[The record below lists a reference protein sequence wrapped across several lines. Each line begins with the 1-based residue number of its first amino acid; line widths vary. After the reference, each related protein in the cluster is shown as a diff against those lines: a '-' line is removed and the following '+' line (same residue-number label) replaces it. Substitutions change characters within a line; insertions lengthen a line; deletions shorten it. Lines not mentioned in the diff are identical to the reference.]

1 MPQAQLNKP
10 NRTTRKASKSQAQSA
25 KGTTASLT
33 NSSLTKFMH
42 NPLFHLL
49 SGAVLGLSCPGFEQ
63 WYLAWFGLVPL
74 FLSIFST
81 RSIFKLALTGFCFG
95 LGYSLVYLH
104 WYLNLAPLDW
114 MGFPGLTGLAL
125 SVLAWLL
132 VSSQQALLFGTFSV
146 IVGKVPFCAG
156 FTPKKSEPQ
165 ANGKSNWQLPML
177 SVVPLIYVLVMN
189 KIGNSPDLLGVPW
202 PMIEYSQYRQ
212 NMLIQGASVFG
223 GIGLAYLIVTANL
236 ALASLLA
243 NFIRPLAV
251 EKLYAENKDT
261 AFYYCLGT
269 ILLLGAYITPGL
281 VEGSN
286 LKTNPLKV
294 AVLEGSINI
303 DMQKSATGG
312 KIALPEIIERYKLLF
327 RTAGKDCENAL
338 TVLPEGALPVYIQ
351 ESPTTLEWLKQ
362 EARER
367 KTDILAG
374 AMDRPAVGHPY
385 NAAFGVTSSGLKA
398 EIYHKRFLVPLGEY
412 TPLFVQYM
420 PDWVRRW
427 TNTPSGS
434 GFMAGKQAGL
444 ISLNSVKAGPL
455 ICFEC
460 ISPEL
465 TTATCREGAQLL
477 VNISDL
483 AWFHQSD
490 CGRQMLAFSVFRAVE
505 NRRSLIF
512 AANTGP
518 SALIDPRG
526 TIAEYK
532 QQNESKVVCGE
543 VQLNSRLTPFA
554 LWYR

>member
-1 MPQAQLNKP
+1 MPQAQLTKP
-10 NRTTRKASKSQAQSA
+10 NKSARKAGKTSSSAPSQ
-25 KGTTASLT
+25 KGNASGLPA
-33 NSSLTKFMH
+33 FMQ
-42 NPLFHLL
+42 NPLFHLA
-49 SGAVLGLSCPGFEQ
+49 SGGVLGLSCPGFEQ

-81 RSIFKLALTGFCFG
+81 RSIFKLAGTGFCFG

-114 MGFPGLTGLAL
+114 MGFPGLTGLGL

-132 VSSQQALLFGTFSV
+132 VSGQQALLFGIFAV
-146 IVGKVPFCAG
+146 IVGKMPFCAG
-156 FTPKKSEPQ
+156 FTPKQSESQENSKS
-165 ANGKSNWQLPML
+165 KWQLPML

-243 NFIRPLAV
+243 NFIKPLAV
-251 EKLYAENKDT
+251 EKLFAENKDT
-261 AFYYCLGT
+261 AYYYCLGT
-269 ILLLGAYITPGL
+269 ILLLGAYIIPGL

-286 LKTNPLKV
+286 LKTNRPLKV

-312 KIALPEIIERYKLLF
+312 KIELPEIIERYKLLF
-327 RTAGKDCENAL
+327 KTAGKDCENAL

-351 ESPTTLEWLKQ
+351 ESPTTMEWLKK
-362 EARER
+362 EALER

-420 PDWVRRW
+420 PEWVRRW

-465 TTATCREGAQLL
+465 TAATCREGAQLL

-490 CGRQMLAFSVFRAVE
+490 CGRQMLAFSVFRAIE